1 MSNMLHVTNVPTT
14 AHEADLRQLFAKFG
28 MVRSA
33 RLIPCTPPD
42 SAVTTGLIE
51 METEQQGAAA
61 VAAVDGVQ
69 LGDRILAVEWAST
82 RHVTDADQ
90 SSLFLPM
97 NMTADEPNAAGQVI
111 TPSVPARFIT
121 HDRPETP
128 PRTVWNLHVVP
139 QSEMGNW
146 GPFTPSTSDRAG
158 HGVVS
163 EGIPLDEEVEP
174 SSKPLRGLD
183 R

>member
-1 MSNMLHVTNVPTT
+1 MSNILHVTNVPTT
-14 AHEADLRQLFAKFG
+14 AKEDDLRQLFAKFG
-28 MVRSA
+28 VVQSA

-69 LGDRILAVEWAST
+69 LGDRILAVGWAST

-97 NMTADEPNAAGQVI
+97 NMTADEPTAAGQVI
-111 TPSVPARFIT
+111 APSVPARFIT
-121 HDRPETP
+121 HDQHATA

-139 QSEMGNW
+139 LSEMGNW
-146 GPFTPSTSDRAG
+146 GPFEPSASDRAG

-163 EGIPLDEEVEP
+163 EEIPLDKEVEP
-174 SSKPLRGLD
+174 
-183 R
+183 